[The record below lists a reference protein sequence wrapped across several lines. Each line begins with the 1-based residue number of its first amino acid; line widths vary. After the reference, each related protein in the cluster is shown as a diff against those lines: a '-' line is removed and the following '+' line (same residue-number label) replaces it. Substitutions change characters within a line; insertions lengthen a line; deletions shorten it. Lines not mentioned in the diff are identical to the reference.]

1 MPKVTEIG
9 EGAFLNTALVSV
21 SMPKVTDIGVGAF
34 KYCTALTNVTM
45 PNVETI
51 GAFAF
56 NDTALTSVD
65 MPKVTTI
72 GNGAFYGTDI
82 SAQDV
87 NIILRLNIELNELKS
102 VLESFKNCSCGN
114 AMLSSCSG
122 ESIENIVNY
131 TKQIHSC

>member
-51 GAFAF
+51 GE
-56 NDTALTSVD
+56 
-65 MPKVTTI
+65 
-72 GNGAFYGTDI
+72 GAFDGTLI
-82 SAQDV
+82 SIMV
-87 NIILRLNIELNELKS
+87 LNNILRINELKS

-131 TKQIHSC
+131 TKQLHSC